1 MITGRSIDTGARCR
15 RGRGNRP
22 RFPSGV
28 QGAERPAK
36 ELTSFKPG
44 CSGRRAAGVPTPAPR
59 SGLPPRTPNLSWLA
73 NERFVCH
80 ASGMPKRWQH
90 TKEAS
95 LCMEVCNLAHSV
107 SSDADAPRNGG
118 MTTSGALDTGARCRR
133 GSGRTGTG
141 STGRGHGGDA
151 PRYNHIYSSS
161 EFAQA
166 ARPLGFPPQ
175 HPAAGAV
182 AQTPYFVASLL
193 H

>member
-1 MITGRSIDTGARCR
+1 MTLARVARGVGGTGLGSPAGG
-15 RGRGNRP
+15 RGRIVLHKNSHRSSP
-22 RFPSGV
+22 V
-28 QGAERPAK
+28 A
-36 ELTSFKPG
+36 
-44 CSGRRAAGVPTPAPR
+44 RAAGPL
-59 SGLPPRTPNLSWLA
+59 GFPPQHPGRGYRRPDTPNLSWLA
-73 NERFVCH
+73 NERLVCH
-80 ASGMPKRWQH
+80 ALVVPKRWQRA
-90 TKEAS
+90 KEAS

-118 MTTSGALDTGARCRR
+118 MTTSGALATGARCRR
-133 GSGRTGTG
+133 GSGGTGTG
-141 STGRGHGGDA
+141 SIGRGHGGDA